1 MKKLT
6 KHTGKKATT
15 TKKGLKTVEMMSV
28 FSLFSGPWK
37 CTCPPKTD
45 QRVQMI
51 AGWTFPYCDLWRLV
65 QTDLTPVL
73 ALPAT
78 NATNAQL

>member
-51 AGWTFPYCDLWRLV
+51 AGWTFPYCDLWPLV

-73 ALPAT
+73 ALPAA
-78 NATNAQL
+78 NPQL